1 MVLGVV
7 GGGQGWD
14 EDGVGVL
21 GTPMVGGPT
30 DTDLIGD
37 GDVTSGVVLALVLG
51 APITKVGCP
60 YSKKKPK
67 CSLLSSFNGSHTF

>member
-14 EDGVGVL
+14 EDGVL
-21 GTPMVGGPT
+21 ADGPT

-60 YSKKKPK
+60 YSKK
-67 CSLLSSFNGSHTF
+67 T